1 MGIVYSLK
9 DSYNIYLG
17 LLYIIKI
24 VFLKFNCYGGRRE
37 IDIFDYHPI
46 FFIILK
52 YILITYIINKVY
64 QFYSI

>member
-1 MGIVYSLK
+1 MGIVCSLK

-17 LLYIIKI
+17 LLYIINC
-24 VFLKFNCYGGRRE
+24 FLKFNCYVGRRE